1 MNPILLALDFG
12 GTKLAA
18 ATWRREGAEGKGFTR
33 VASVL
38 SPPTNDAT
46 ADREVMLEICDEVL
60 AGEAP
65 AAVGVSF
72 GGLVQHKQGK
82 VVRSHHVRGWEG
94 FPLQE
99 WLESCFKVP
108 VVVDNDAN
116 VAAFGEWRF
125 GAGKGSETLLYVTV
139 STGVGG
145 GWILGGQIH
154 HGRDGL
160 AGEIGHMSILKDGP
174 LCTCG
179 RRGCVEALSS
189 GQAIARRASEIMT
202 AQPAIETPLRTIL
215 SRNTIA
221 LTAKEVAEAAAAGDK
236 VAIRVL
242 REAAEFLGR
251 GIACAISLM
260 NPDRVILGGGV
271 TKAGAQYLKWVRD
284 TVRLSLLRDFTA
296 EIVSAALGDE
306 APLWGAI
313 ALAEAALK

>member
-1 MNPILLALDFG
+1 
-12 GTKLAA
+12 
-18 ATWRREGAEGKGFTR
+18 
-33 VASVL
+33 
-38 SPPTNDAT
+38 
-46 ADREVMLEICDEVL
+46 
-60 AGEAP
+60 
-65 AAVGVSF
+65 
-72 GGLVQHKQGK
+72 
-82 VVRSHHVRGWEG
+82 
-94 FPLQE
+94 
-99 WLESCFKVP
+99 
-108 VVVDNDAN
+108 
-116 VAAFGEWRF
+116 
-125 GAGKGSETLLYVTV
+125 
-139 STGVGG
+139 
-145 GWILGGQIH
+145 
-154 HGRDGL
+154 
-160 AGEIGHMSILKDGP
+160 LKDGP